1 MTDNERE
8 NGEGTLDK
16 SVSRRDFLKIAG
28 VAGAAVGLGAGLG
41 GLVAA
46 CGGTTEETTTTTAA
60 AGATTTTAAAGATTT
75 VSAEAES
82 GDEIKCGYVLPVTG
96 SMAAF
101 GAAASWEI
109 DYFNK
114 NIWKDGIVLG
124 DNKKHKIT
132 TILQDMQSDSN
143 RAAQV
148 AGDLILNSGVVLM
161 GASASA
167 ANVVPVRDQA
177 EALGCPCV
185 TYDCPGDAW
194 VAKEPAGGF
203 KWCWHTWF
211 VFKDVAANF
220 FALWSQIPN
229 NKKIGGLYPN
239 DADGLA
245 FAGGL
250 PPAFKANGYTYTDPG
265 RYEDNSE
272 DYSAI
277 ISAFKKDGDEIID
290 GVPTP
295 PDFSNFW
302 KQAIQQ
308 GFKPKI
314 STQSKALLFPEG
326 VNALGTLGAGQSVE
340 TWFHPSFPYTSKV
353 TGLTAQQVADKFSAD
368 TNQQWTQPVCFFGQ
382 FEVWTDILQ
391 RATNPTDKNS
401 IIEATK
407 KTKLETI
414 GGLVDW
420 TVNPE
425 PYTGWY
431 NFSRKPITCGQWVK
445 GKGQYAYDLE
455 IVASATDPD
464 IKTTATPIAIPYA

>member
-177 EALGCPCV
+177 EALGCP
-185 TYDCPGDAW
+185 
-194 VAKEPAGGF
+194 
-203 KWCWHTWF
+203 
-211 VFKDVAANF
+211 
-220 FALWSQIPN
+220 
-229 NKKIGGLYPN
+229 
-239 DADGLA
+239 
-245 FAGGL
+245 
-250 PPAFKANGYTYTDPG
+250 
-265 RYEDNSE
+265 
-272 DYSAI
+272 
-277 ISAFKKDGDEIID
+277 
-290 GVPTP
+290 
-295 PDFSNFW
+295 
-302 KQAIQQ
+302 
-308 GFKPKI
+308 
-314 STQSKALLFPEG
+314 
-326 VNALGTLGAGQSVE
+326 
-340 TWFHPSFPYTSKV
+340 
-353 TGLTAQQVADKFSAD
+353 
-368 TNQQWTQPVCFFGQ
+368 
-382 FEVWTDILQ
+382 
-391 RATNPTDKNS
+391 
-401 IIEATK
+401 
-407 KTKLETI
+407 
-414 GGLVDW
+414 
-420 TVNPE
+420 
-425 PYTGWY
+425 
-431 NFSRKPITCGQWVK
+431 
-445 GKGQYAYDLE
+445 
-455 IVASATDPD
+455 
-464 IKTTATPIAIPYA
+464 